1 MEHTVAKGARLS
13 RGGSRAPATT
23 RYQLKGELARGG
35 MGVVHRAVDLV
46 TGREVALKRLL
57 ERSERGNV
65 LALFER
71 EFRTLRSLR
80 HPRIIEVYDYGVAD
94 GAAYYTMELLSGT
107 DLGKLAPLPYRQ
119 ACAHLRDLASSL
131 ALLQARRLVHRDVS
145 PRNARVTADGRCKLL
160 DFGALTG
167 FGVPTQV
174 VGTPPCIPPEVVRGA
189 ALDQRADL
197 YSLGATAYFV
207 LTGRHAYPVR
217 SIAELNHAWTQAIPQ
232 PSQYASDIPPALD
245 ALVMSLLHH
254 DPLAR
259 PESAAEVIDRLG
271 VIGELASDLEPQA
284 EASYFFSTELIG
296 RKEQLKRAQDMLRA
310 ATEGE
315 GSALLFRGLPGTGR
329 TRLLSEV
336 CVQAQLAGATVL
348 QVDAQQERGEN
359 SVAVALLAKL
369 LDAASDDVLR
379 AAKPHAS
386 VLGSLL
392 PQLAGKLSVEGN
404 HQRPEAPGEWRGQVL
419 SACLGWLSSVAK
431 VRPVV
436 VAVDNLDVVDDASTA
451 LLAALAA
458 EAKSASLMVVG
469 TLLSGAEPATSGVR
483 FLLEHG
489 KSIELLALSAE
500 QTGAL
505 ARAIFG
511 EVPNVMRLG
520 EWLHRTSGGIASHC
534 LELASE
540 LRRSGAVSYAGGTWV
555 LPDDAQLA
563 SLPRGMTEAMQAR
576 LRHLSPAALSEVC
589 VQAQLAG
596 ATVLQVD
603 AQQER
608 GENSVAVA
616 LLAKLLDA
624 ASDDVLRAAKPHA
637 SVLGSLLPQLAGKLS
652 VEGNHQRPE
661 APGEWRGQVLSA
673 CLGWLSSVAK
683 VRPVVVAVDNLDVVD
698 DASTALLAALAAE
711 AKSASLM
718 VVGTLLSGA
727 EPATSGVRFLL
738 EHGKSI
744 ELLALSAEQ
753 TGALARAIF
762 GEVPNVMRLG
772 EWLHRTSGGIASHC
786 LELASEL
793 RRSGAVSYAG
803 GTWVLPDDAQLA
815 SLPRGMTEAM
825 QARLRHLS
833 PAALTLA
840 QALSVHGSPLEVSTC
855 RLVSDE
861 IGLSD
866 MFALLDELVG
876 NDVLAIAGDRYR
888 FRQEGLRSL
897 LLSENEP
904 ARVARLHGVMADAL
918 LGTTYADDRMVRVEA
933 GWHMLRSGQELRGAQ
948 LLASAALAF
957 EIGTGSLQAAVPA
970 LEEARRVFLQ
980 ERRSLYELLPTV
992 TRLAAEGY
1000 YSDRRLSTR
1009 YAEEAFGLLRRATG
1023 LSLAD
1028 RLQPMLGGN
1037 IAVRLGLA
1045 VAALRFYLTPRARRP
1060 ASFSDVF
1067 VLMVNCVTTQ
1077 AGAGT
1082 VCLDTEATR
1091 RAAEFMQPL
1100 KRLGPDHML
1109 SAIADYCTLLMK
1121 MTQEQQPEVHAG
1133 WIKLLERLSDPAQ
1146 FSDLPDYV
1154 RQLYRGGALFA
1165 LGIVETWHDGD
1176 EALVRAQ
1183 ELESLGLRIYDRAAQ
1198 QIRML
1203 YHAGRGELDRAE
1215 DYRRKMEIHAI
1226 QTGAAWQVD
1235 VTLPLTSSV
1244 IYGPLGDLVR
1254 IKRASEQIE
1263 QLATRYEVAALART
1277 ARAAYGSYLLWRGS
1291 PDKARSVLEPIVC
1304 GTEPRSYVGWS
1315 RSLAVIADAYNREGL
1330 HAEALRLCE
1339 HGLAHVR
1346 PEDRRFVRMFLGL
1359 EVQRALAKA
1368 GLGDLVE
1375 AEAELMDLLAEHQSF
1390 ENPVTLG
1397 AIREAL
1403 AQVAVLSEDSEAFME
1418 HAAAVEA
1425 LYRPTRVPS
1434 LIARAEKLGRRG
1446 AQTLGLPARGV
1457 GGFSVVRSPAES
1469 VSLELSKCSTA
1480 DARHTRALQLLLE
1493 SSRCREGHLFLV
1505 EGSTPRLVASSEG
1518 PPAATL
1524 EQQAAVLASRLR
1536 EDSETYMGA
1545 TQGTLAVSTAISTDD
1560 PDYCWH
1566 LLYGGDAR
1574 GELIGLAVARDEDG
1588 SQPIE
1593 FTLLQAI
1600 TDGLS
1605 RG

>member
-1 MEHTVAKGARLS
+1 MAKGARLS

-329 TRLLSEV
+329 TRL
-336 CVQAQLAGATVL
+336 
-348 QVDAQQERGEN
+348 
-359 SVAVALLAKL
+359 
-369 LDAASDDVLR
+369 
-379 AAKPHAS
+379 
-386 VLGSLL
+386 
-392 PQLAGKLSVEGN
+392 
-404 HQRPEAPGEWRGQVL
+404 
-419 SACLGWLSSVAK
+419 
-431 VRPVV
+431 
-436 VAVDNLDVVDDASTA
+436 
-451 LLAALAA
+451 
-458 EAKSASLMVVG
+458 
-469 TLLSGAEPATSGVR
+469 
-483 FLLEHG
+483 
-489 KSIELLALSAE
+489 
-500 QTGAL
+500 
-505 ARAIFG
+505 
-511 EVPNVMRLG
+511 
-520 EWLHRTSGGIASHC
+520 
-534 LELASE
+534 
-540 LRRSGAVSYAGGTWV
+540 
-555 LPDDAQLA
+555 
-563 SLPRGMTEAMQAR
+563 
-576 LRHLSPAALSEVC
+576 LSEVC

-1574 GELIGLAVARDEDG
+1574 GELIGLAVVRDEDG